1 MKDFSGRG
9 EQNKKTRLTNKQTKM
24 KPNYTDIYSENGLRV
39 WWWCHISY
47 WLVTVVVWGEEMR
60 GNKEGRHTGNS
71 PCSPRYCL
79 WSGTETRP
87 SECGGNARRPGGR
100 EKRTEGQNKR
110 LKEVRKG
117 ENEEK
122 QIWDPQPVDITPV
135 QAWGHRSKIL
145 NKKVIEWRQWSETA
159 EKSCNDD
166 RVKRKSQKKVSF

>member
-39 WWWCHISY
+39 RSHQLLISHSRG
-47 WLVTVVVWGEEMR
+47 VGR
-60 GNKEGRHTGNS
+60 GNDRKQRG
-71 PCSPRYCL
+71 
-79 WSGTETRP
+79 ETHRKLTLFTTVLPLVRDRDP
-87 SECGGNARRPGGR
+87 SIWTSIRPGGR

-166 RVKRKSQKKVSF
+166 RVKRKSQKKISF

>member
-24 KPNYTDIYSENGLRV
+24 KPNYTDLYSENGLRV

-87 SECGGNARRPGGR
+87 SERPSDREAERRERKDKTKGWR
-100 EKRTEGQNKR
+100 RLEKERT
-110 LKEVRKG
+110 RK
-117 ENEEK
+117 N
-122 QIWDPQPVDITPV
+122 
-135 QAWGHRSKIL
+135 R
-145 NKKVIEWRQWSETA
+145 SETLGQLTSHLFRH
-159 EKSCNDD
+159 EVIG
-166 RVKRKSQKKVSF
+166 VKYWIKRS

>member
-9 EQNKKTRLTNKQTKM
+9 GQNKKTRLTNKQTKM

-87 SECGGNARRPGGR
+87 SERPSDREAERRERKDKTKGWR
-100 EKRTEGQNKR
+100 RLEKERT
-110 LKEVRKG
+110 RK
-117 ENEEK
+117 N
-122 QIWDPQPVDITPV
+122 
-135 QAWGHRSKIL
+135 R
-145 NKKVIEWRQWSETA
+145 SETLSQLTSHLFRH
-159 EKSCNDD
+159 EVIG
-166 RVKRKSQKKVSF
+166 VKYWIKRS